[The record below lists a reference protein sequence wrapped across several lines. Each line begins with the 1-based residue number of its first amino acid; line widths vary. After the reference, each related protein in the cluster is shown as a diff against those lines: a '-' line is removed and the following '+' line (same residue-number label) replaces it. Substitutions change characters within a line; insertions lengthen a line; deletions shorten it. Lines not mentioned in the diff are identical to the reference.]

1 MNKTWKRQVFRHTA
15 LYTAILMFS
24 HTGGGGGAQ
33 AQTQTQTHKYAI
45 VMNGQN
51 LPEVKWGQDYKKL
64 AQKSNERQFTHTTN
78 FHIKKNVTLS
88 FNNIDEVVAEKKD
101 VVVFGTA
108 TYLPPYGKVSGFD
121 ADKLKKRGDALGWI
135 KTTKPGLVGYSYE
148 GVTCQNNYNN
158 ASSGCPELIYK
169 TQFSFGQQGLKKKTT
184 GGLDIAE
191 DKSRDNSPIYKLQDY
206 PGLGVSFNLSSESL
220 VKSIKYNK
228 IISSFSEGVTQQN
241 GTQNQHKD
249 KNLVYT
255 TGDYQYKNKY
265 SSRYVGQNEH
275 SAIAFYL
282 NAKLHLLDK
291 KNIKNIAQGKT
302 VNLGTL
308 KSYVE
313 PTAEWKNKRQNYFQ
327 GNWTFEDKGTV
338 SVKLK
343 LPEVKAGRCVNKNNP
358 NPNAKAPSP
367 ALTAPALWF
376 GPVQNGKVQMYSASV
391 STYPDSSS
399 SQIFLQNLSRKDDTS
414 KPGRYSLKPLSTS
427 EIKSKEPNFTGRQTI
442 IRLDGRV
449 QQIKLGQSNNEVVG
463 FNGNSNNATFGI
475 VSEGSFM
482 PDTSEWKKVLLP
494 WTVRVFADDSK
505 FKEFNKEE
513 KDNKPK
519 YSQKYRSRDNG
530 KRERNLGDIVNSPIV
545 AVGGYLATSA
555 NDGMVHIFKKGN
567 GGDERNYSLKLSY
580 IPGTMPRKDIENKD
594 STLAKE
600 LRAFAE
606 KGYVGDRYGVD
617 GGFVLRQV
625 NLNGKDH
632 VFMFGAMGFGGR
644 GAYALDL
651 TKADGSDPTKA
662 SLFDVKDNGN
672 NGNNGNN
679 RVELGYTV
687 GTPQIGKTHN
697 GKYAAFLASGYAT
710 KKIDDPTNKT
720 ALYVYDLENNGNLI
734 KKIEVKDGKGGLSS
748 PTLVDK
754 DLDGTVDIAY
764 AGDRGGKMYRF
775 DLSGQSPD
783 QWTVRPIF
791 EGTKPI
797 TSAPAI
803 SQLKDKRVVIFGTG
817 SDLSE
822 EDVDNME
829 EQYIYGIFD
838 DDTATTGTVNF
849 SGSGGGLLEQVLSRD
864 NDNKTLFLTDY
875 KRSDG
880 SGSKG
885 WVVKLK
891 DGQRVTVKPTV
902 VLRTAF
908 VTIRKYNDGGCGAET
923 AILGINT
930 ADGGKLTKKSARPIV
945 PDANKDVAQY
955 SGHKQT
961 TKGKSIPI
969 GCMQKGNEIVCPNGY
984 VYDKPVNVRYLDEK
998 KTDGFSTTAD
1008 GDAGGSGIDPAGKRS
1023 GKNNRCFSQKGV
1035 RTLLMNDLDSLDITG
1050 PTCGMKRISW
1060 REVFY

>member
-24 HTGGGGGAQ
+24 HTGGGQAQ
-33 AQTQTQTHKYAI
+33 AQTQTHKYAT
-45 VMNGQN
+45 VMNAQN
-51 LPEVKWGQDYKKL
+51 LPEVKWGNQYQSL
-64 AQKSNERQFTHTTN
+64 THKSNEREVIHTSG
-78 FHIKKNVTLS
+78 FSLAKKHISFS
-88 FNNIDEVVAEKKD
+88 FNNTDEVVAEKKD
-101 VVVFGTA
+101 AVVFGAA

-121 ADKLKKRGDALGWI
+121 
-135 KTTKPGLVGYSYE
+135 TTKLTERKNAVDQIGTTHPGLVGYSYE
-148 GVTCQNNYNN
+148 GSTC
-158 ASSGCPELIYK
+158 SSGGCPTVAYR
-169 TQFSFGQQGLKKKTT
+169 TQFTFGNSSLAKKTNG
-184 GGLDIAE
+184 GGLDIYE
-191 DKSRDNSPIYKLQDY
+191 DKSRDNSPIYKLKDH
-206 PGLGVSFNLSSESL
+206 PWLGVSFNLGGESSFKPKRQGSL
-220 VKSIKYNK
+220 V
-228 IISSFSEGVTQQN
+228 SSFSEDVTQQN
-241 GTQNQHKD
+241 GADSQHKG

-255 TGDYQYKNKY
+255 TDDYKSQNNKNHQDKHHA
-265 SSRYVGQNEH
+265 V
-275 SAIAFYL
+275 AFYL

-291 KNIKNIAQGKT
+291 KHITNIAQVGT
-302 VNLGTL
+302 VDLGTL
-308 KSYVE
+308 KTRIE
-313 PTAEWKNKRQNYFQ
+313 PTEAWKKQNNNFFS
-327 GNWTFEDKGTV
+327 GSWTYEEKGLV

-427 EIKSKEPNFTGRQTI
+427 EIKSKEPTFTGRQTV
-442 IRLDGRV
+442 IRLDSGV
-449 QQIKLGQSNNEVVG
+449 QQIKLGKNNNEVTG

-494 WTVRVFADDSK
+494 WTVRGSADDNR
-505 FKEFNKEE
+505 FKSINQESSQ
-513 KDNKPK
+513 
-519 YSQKYRSRDNG
+519 YSQRYRIRDNNSN
-530 KRERNLGDIVNSPIV
+530 RNLGDIVNSPIV
-545 AVGGYLATSA
+545 AVGEYLATSA
-555 NDGMVHIFKKGN
+555 NDGMVHIFKKN
-567 GGDERNYSLKLSY
+567 GGGDDRNYSLKLSY
-580 IPGTMPRKDIENKD
+580 IPGTMPRKDIESKD

-625 NLNGKDH
+625 ERDGKTR

-651 TKADGSDPTKA
+651 TKAENGNPTA
-662 SLFDVKDNGN
+662 VSLFDVKHDNSGN
-672 NGNNGNN
+672 NSNNSNN
-679 RVELGYTV
+679 SVQLGYTV

-710 KKIDDPTNKT
+710 KTIDDQQNKT
-720 ALYVYDLENNGNLI
+720 ALYVYDLESNNGTPIATIN
-734 KKIEVKDGKGGLSS
+734 VPDGKGGLSS

-775 DLSGQSPD
+775 DLSGNNPNS
-783 QWTVRPIF
+783 WTVRTIF

-822 EDVDNME
+822 EDVDNKDI
-829 EQYIYGIFD
+829 QHVYGIFD
-838 DDTATTGTVNF
+838 NDTDTSVAKDGQGN
-849 SGSGGGLLEQVLSRD
+849 GLLEQVLKKD
-864 NDNKTLFLTDY
+864 GNTLFLSDY
-875 KRSDG
+875 KRSNG
-880 SGSKG
+880 SGDKG
-885 WVVKLK
+885 WVVKLEA
-891 DGQRVTVKPTV
+891 GQRVTVKPTV

-908 VTIRKYNDGGCGAET
+908 VTIRKYTTDGCGAET

-945 PDANKDVAQY
+945 PEANTAVAQY
-955 SGHKQT
+955 SGHKKT
-961 TKGKSIPI
+961 SSGKSIPI
-969 GCMQKGNEIVCPNGY
+969 GCMEKNGGTVCPNGY

-1008 GDAGGSGIDPAGKRS
+1008 GDAGGSGIDPDGKRS

-1060 REVFY
+1060 REIFY

>member
-24 HTGGGGGAQ
+24 HTGGGGAQ
-33 AQTQTQTHKYAI
+33 AQTYSYAI
-45 VMNGQN
+45 VMNSQK
-51 LPEVKWGQDYKKL
+51 LPEVRNGSSQSKHRQATFI
-64 AQKSNERQFTHTTN
+64 AQFSGP
-78 FHIKKNVTLS
+78 KKNSIFS
-88 FNNIDEVVAEKKD
+88 FNNTDNVVAKKD
-101 VVVFGTA
+101 GTVVFGTA

-121 ADKLKKRGDALGWI
+121 DKRLKERGDALGWI
-135 KTTKPGLVGYSYE
+135 GTTHPGLVGYSYQ
-148 GVTCQNNYNN
+148 GSTC
-158 ASSGCPELIYK
+158 SSSDCPELSYK
-169 TQFSFGQQGLKKKTT
+169 TQFTFGTQGLKKKVD
-184 GGLDIAE
+184 GKLDIDA
-191 DKSRDNSPIYKLQDY
+191 DKSRDGSPIYKLPDY
-206 PGLGVSFNLSSESL
+206 PWLGVSFNLSGESTAESKHL
-220 VKSIKYNK
+220 KKL
-228 IISSFSEGVTQQN
+228 ISSFSEEVTQSN
-241 GTQNQHKD
+241 GTQNQYKD

-255 TGDYQYKNKY
+255 TDNHRNKNNNRA
-265 SSRYVGQNEH
+265 SRNNSHAV
-275 SAIAFYL
+275 AFYL
-282 NAKLHLLDK
+282 NAKLHLLEK
-291 KNIKNIAQGKT
+291 KQIKNITQ
-302 VNLGTL
+302 VSELNLGEL
-308 KSYVE
+308 KTRIE
-313 PTAEWKNKRQNYFQ
+313 LTDAWKNKRHHVINVN
-327 GNWTFEDKGTV
+327 NWTFEDKGSV

-343 LPEVKAGRCVNKNNP
+343 LPEVKAGRCVNKPNP

-399 SQIFLQNLSRKDDTS
+399 SQIFLQNLKRKTDTS
-414 KPGRYSLKPLSTS
+414 RPGRYSLATLNKSDIESREPSFTS
-427 EIKSKEPNFTGRQTI
+427 RQTV
-442 IRLDGRV
+442 IRLDGGVRE
-449 QQIKLGQSNNEVVG
+449 IKLDRSNEATG
-463 FNGNSNNATFGI
+463 LNGNDGKNETFGI

-494 WTVRVFADDSK
+494 WTVRDSADDSK
-505 FKEFNKEE
+505 FKAFNKEE
-513 KDNKPK
+513 NNGNKPK
-519 YSQKYRSRDNG
+519 YSQKYRIRDNG
-530 KRERNLGDIVNSPIV
+530 NNNNRNLGDIVNSPIV
-545 AVGGYLATSA
+545 AVGEYLATSA

-567 GGDERNYSLKLSY
+567 GDERNYSLKLSY
-580 IPGTMPRKDIENKD
+580 IPGTMPRKDIQSQD

-617 GGFVLRQV
+617 GGFVLREV
-625 NLNGKDH
+625 ERDGKTR

-651 TKADGSDPTKA
+651 TKADGSDPTA
-662 SLFDVKDNGN
+662 VSLFDVKNDDKNN
-672 NGNNGNN
+672 NG
-679 RVELGYTV
+679 VKLGYTV

-697 GKYAAFLASGYAT
+697 DKYAAFLASGYAT
-710 KKIDDPTNKT
+710 KEITSGENKT
-720 ALYVYDLENNGNLI
+720 ALYVYDLESSGTLI
-734 KKIEVKDGKGGLSS
+734 KKIDVPGGKGGLSS

-764 AGDRGGKMYRF
+764 AGDRGGSMYRF
-775 DLSGQSPD
+775 DLSGNDPTKWSAR
-783 QWTVRPIF
+783 TIF
-791 EGTKPI
+791 QGTKPI

-822 EDVDNME
+822 EDVDKMD

-838 DDTATTGTVNF
+838 DDTAATGTVNF
-849 SGSGGGLLEQVLSRD
+849 TGTGGGLLEQHLTEE
-864 NDNKTLFLTDY
+864 NKTLFLTDY

-880 SGSKG
+880 SGDKG
-885 WVVKLK
+885 WVVKLEA
-891 DGQRVTVKPTV
+891 GQRVTVKPTV

-908 VTIRKYNDGGCGAET
+908 VTIRKYTTDGCGAET

-945 PDANKDVAQY
+945 PEANSKVAQY

-961 TKGKSIPI
+961 AKGKSIPI
-969 GCMQKGNEIVCPNGY
+969 GCMEKDNGIVCPNGY

-1050 PTCGMKRISW
+1050 PMCGMKRISW
-1060 REVFY
+1060 RE

>member
-1 MNKTWKRQVFRHTA
+1 
-15 LYTAILMFS
+15 
-24 HTGGGGGAQ
+24 
-33 AQTQTQTHKYAI
+33 
-45 VMNGQN
+45 MNGQK
-51 LPEVKWGQDYKKL
+51 LPEVKNGNQGNQRNQRQATFTTNFRVTKKNTTFAFNNTDDVV
-64 AQKSNERQFTHTTN
+64 AQKSST
-78 FHIKKNVTLS
+78 
-88 FNNIDEVVAEKKD
+88 
-101 VVVFGTA
+101 VVFGTA

-121 ADKLKKRGDALGWI
+121 ENGLKERGDAVGWI
-135 KTTKPGLVGYSYE
+135 GTTHPGLIGYSYQ
-148 GVTCQNNYNN
+148 GNTC
-158 ASSGCPELIYK
+158 SSGDCPEVSYK
-169 TQFSFGQQGLKKKTT
+169 TQFIFDNHQLAKKKTDSK
-184 GGLDIAE
+184 LDIYE

-206 PGLGVSFNLSSESL
+206 PWLGVSFNLGSESTAESKQNKKL
-220 VKSIKYNK
+220 V
-228 IISSFSEGVTQQN
+228 SSFSENVTQSN
-241 GTQNQHKD
+241 GTQGQNKD
-249 KNLVYT
+249 KNLVYNT
-255 TGDYQYKNKY
+255 DNQRHNNNNRVNQN
-265 SSRYVGQNEH
+265 SSHAV
-275 SAIAFYL
+275 AFYL

-291 KNIKNIAQGKT
+291 KQINNIAQVKDL
-302 VNLGTL
+302 NLGAL
-308 KSYVE
+308 KTRIE
-313 PTAEWKNKRQNYFQ
+313 PTDEWKNKRHL
-327 GNWTFEDKGTV
+327 TFIVNQWEFKDAGLV

-343 LPEVKAGRCVNKNNP
+343 LPEVKAGRCVNKSNP
-358 NPNAKAPSP
+358 NPKAPSP

-376 GPVQNGKVQMYSASV
+376 GPVQNGKMEMYSASV

-399 SQIFLQNLSRKDDTS
+399 SRIFLQNLKRKTDPNR
-414 KPGRYSLKPLSTS
+414 PGRHSLETLNKAQIESR
-427 EIKSKEPNFTGRQTI
+427 EPNFTGRQTV
-442 IRLDGRV
+442 IRLDSGV
-449 QQIKLGQSNNEVVG
+449 HEIKLKGNEVEG
-463 FNGNSNNATFGI
+463 FKGNNGNDTFGI
-475 VSEGSFM
+475 VKDLGVD
-482 PDTSEWKKVLLP
+482 PDASEWKKVLLP
-494 WTVRVFADDSK
+494 WTVRGSNDDGQ
-505 FKEFNKEE
+505 FNTFNKEE
-513 KDNKPK
+513 NNGKPK

-530 KRERNLGDIVNSPIV
+530 KHERNLGDIVNSPIV
-545 AVGGYLATSA
+545 AVGEYLATSA

-567 GGDERNYSLKLSY
+567 GDARDYSLKLSY
-580 IPGTMPRKDIENKD
+580 IPGTMPRKDIESKD

-651 TKADGSDPTKA
+651 TKAENGNPTA
-662 SLFDVKDNGN
+662 VSLFDVKD

-687 GTPQIGKTHN
+687 GTPQIGKTHD

-710 KKIDDPTNKT
+710 KDITSGDNKT
-720 ALYVYDLENNGNLI
+720 ALYVYDLDANGTNNLI
-734 KKIEVKDGKGGLSS
+734 KKIEVTDGKGGLSS

-775 DLSGQSPD
+775 DLSNQDPS
-783 QWTVRPIF
+783 QWTVRTIF
-791 EGTKPI
+791 SGNKPI

-822 EDVDNME
+822 DDVDNTD
-829 EQYIYGIFD
+829 EQHIYGIFD
-838 DDTATTGTVNF
+838 DDTATTGSVNF
-849 SGSGGGLLEQVLSRD
+849 SGTGGGLLEQHLTQE
-864 NDNKTLFLTDY
+864 NKTLFLTDY

-880 SGSKG
+880 SGNKG

-908 VTIRKYNDGGCGAET
+908 VTIHKYTGTDKCGAET

-945 PDANKDVAQY
+945 PEANTAVAQY

-961 TKGKSIPI
+961 AKGKSIPI

-1008 GDAGGSGIDPAGKRS
+1008 GDAGGSGTFKEGKKPAR
-1023 GKNNRCFSQKGV
+1023 NNRCFSGKGV

-1060 REVFY
+1060 REIFY

>member
-1 MNKTWKRQVFRHTA
+1 
-15 LYTAILMFS
+15 
-24 HTGGGGGAQ
+24 
-33 AQTQTQTHKYAI
+33 
-45 VMNGQN
+45 
-51 LPEVKWGQDYKKL
+51 
-64 AQKSNERQFTHTTN
+64 
-78 FHIKKNVTLS
+78 
-88 FNNIDEVVAEKKD
+88 
-101 VVVFGTA
+101 
-108 TYLPPYGKVSGFD
+108 
-121 ADKLKKRGDALGWI
+121 
-135 KTTKPGLVGYSYE
+135 
-148 GVTCQNNYNN
+148 
-158 ASSGCPELIYK
+158 
-169 TQFSFGQQGLKKKTT
+169 
-184 GGLDIAE
+184 
-191 DKSRDNSPIYKLQDY
+191 
-206 PGLGVSFNLSSESL
+206 
-220 VKSIKYNK
+220 
-228 IISSFSEGVTQQN
+228 
-241 GTQNQHKD
+241 
-249 KNLVYT
+249 
-255 TGDYQYKNKY
+255 
-265 SSRYVGQNEH
+265 
-275 SAIAFYL
+275 
-282 NAKLHLLDK
+282 
-291 KNIKNIAQGKT
+291 
-302 VNLGTL
+302 
-308 KSYVE
+308 
-313 PTAEWKNKRQNYFQ
+313 
-327 GNWTFEDKGTV
+327 
-338 SVKLK
+338 
-343 LPEVKAGRCVNKNNP
+343 
-358 NPNAKAPSP
+358 
-367 ALTAPALWF
+367 
-376 GPVQNGKVQMYSASV
+376 PVQNGKVQMYSASV

-399 SQIFLQNLSRKDDTS
+399 SRIFLQNLKRKNDPN
-414 KPGRYSLKPLSTS
+414 KPGRYSLADLA
-427 EIKSKEPNFTGRQTI
+427 KSDIENRQPNFTGRQTI
-442 IRLDGRV
+442 IRLDGGV
-449 QQIKLGQSNNEVVG
+449 QQIKLGRNNDEVVN
-463 FNGNSNNATFGI
+463 FNGNNGNNATFGI
-475 VSEGSFM
+475 VKDLGVD
-482 PDTSEWKKVLLP
+482 PDANEWKKVLLP
-494 WTVRVFADDSK
+494 WTVRAFNDDGR
-505 FKEFNKEE
+505 FNTVNKEE
-513 KDNKPK
+513 NNGKPK

-530 KRERNLGDIVNSPIV
+530 KHERNLGDIVNSPIV
-545 AVGGYLATSA
+545 AVGGYLATAA

-567 GGDERNYSLKLSY
+567 GDARNYSLKLSY
-580 IPGTMPRKDIENKD
+580 IPGTMPRKDIESKD

-625 NLNGKDH
+625 ELSGQKH

-651 TKADGSDPTKA
+651 TKADGNDPTKA

-687 GTPQIGKTHN
+687 GTPQIGKTHD

-710 KKIDDPTNKT
+710 KTIDDQQNKT
-720 ALYVYDLENNGNLI
+720 ALYVYDLESSGTLI
-734 KKIEVKDGKGGLSS
+734 KKIDVPGGKGGLSS

-775 DLSGQSPD
+775 DLSSQSPD

-797 TSAPAI
+797 TSAPAV
-803 SQLKDKRVVIFGTG
+803 SKLKDKRVVIFGTG

-822 EDVDNME
+822 EDVDKMD

-838 DDTATTGTVNF
+838 DDTAATGTVNF
-849 SGSGGGLLEQVLSRD
+849 TGTGGGLLEQHLTEE
-864 NDNKTLFLTDY
+864 NKTLFLTDY

-880 SGSKG
+880 SGDKG
-885 WVVKLK
+885 WVVKLEA
-891 DGQRVTVKPTV
+891 GQRVTVKPTV

-945 PDANKDVAQY
+945 PEANTAVAQY

-961 TKGKSIPI
+961 ANGKSIPI
-969 GCMQKGNEIVCPNGY
+969 GCMEKDGGTVCPNGY

-1008 GDAGGSGIDPAGKRS
+1008 GDAGGSGIDPDGKRA